1 MKIDAN
7 HIRQVVAAFY
17 TQKRWAV
24 HFEVGLC
31 KGGRFRADVLAMAM
45 NGYLV
50 LVEVK
55 SSVADFRADK
65 KMMAYTKYCNQ
76 AYLACTQEVYDKIK
90 DQVLPGFGVLVVGE
104 NSCWVEKRAVKRNVH
119 HKTKLNVITR
129 MAYRSAD
136 VTLHARKS
144 KTAGRKY
151 VARRVV
157 ESIQALPKPRREAQ
171 VLAAVETVLEGI
183 V

>member
-7 HIRQVVAAFY
+7 HIRQIVAAFY

-45 NGYLV
+45 NGYMV

-65 KMMAYTKYCNQ
+65 KMEAYTKYCNQ

-90 DQVLPGFGVLVVGE
+90 DKVLPSFGVLVVGE
-104 NSCWVEKRAVKRNVH
+104 SSCWVVKKAKKRTVH

-136 VTLHARKS
+136 VTLHKRKS
-144 KTAGRKY
+144 KTAGRQY

-157 ESIQALPKPRREAQ
+157 ESIQALPKPRNKVQ
-171 VLAAVETVLEGI
+171 VLAAVETSLEGI